1 MEKVFNKY
9 KSLIVN
15 FFLFVFVVIFFTSVS
30 PIFPWC
36 GDDWYFTG
44 SMRLPWPM
52 WGVFNPI
59 KVLPEILEPLGGYIA
74 AFIVYPLTGDYF
86 ASIALTQAIVI
97 SVFITLLFWM
107 SFKYFN
113 EKFSLPVS
121 SALCIE
127 LIFFSLFFLIFKHKN
142 QNSYYGFW
150 SSDINCYF
158 NYIIPGILNAVVMLF
173 IARSHNFVNLC
184 DRRGGRSEKNRIL
197 AILLIGIYL
206 ALFSNIQSSI
216 ILSGYCF
223 IRLVETAVK
232 SLMEN
237 QQVFKVKELW
247 IYGTVDLLW
256 LISLIFESS
265 GLRARGLTEGANG
278 FFIMPVSEA
287 VNQYKE
293 LLSYVGKYYIR
304 LFIIFGLLA
313 QFVLFMDGNIRK
325 RFGPSMIRLV
335 LLFVIVMLY
344 LTLIHAKTGGAYGRR
359 PDTMWPAVFLILL
372 LTSIFV
378 VIVFTKLKSLEFCMI
393 PMIFILFLVA
403 FNLNG
408 KFIQFEI
415 DYDIAK
421 KINDSII
428 EQVITADKT
437 GQSKA
442 VVRVPQ
448 GDPNTNWPYPYNMA
462 YWLQNALYSH
472 NIISNRFRIEFKPD
486 PSLNETFLYK
496 KNVEIVPFN
505 DLEQD

>member
-1 MEKVFNKY
+1 MENVFNKY

-15 FFLFVFVVIFFTSVS
+15 FSLFVFVVVFFTSVS
-30 PIFPWC
+30 PIFPC
-36 GDDWYFTG
+36 DGDDWYFTG
-44 SMRLPWPM
+44 AMRLPWPM
-52 WGVFNPI
+52 WGVFNPS
-59 KVLPEILEPLGGYIA
+59 KVLPEILEPFGGYVA

-86 ASIALTQAIVI
+86 ASIAFTQTIVI

-113 EKFSLPVS
+113 EKFSLSVS

-127 LIFFSLFFLIFKHKN
+127 LIFFSFFFLIFKQKN

-158 NYIIPGILNAVVMLF
+158 NYIIPGVLNAVVMLF
-173 IARSHNFVNLC
+173 IAKSHNFAKFC
-184 DRRGGRSEKNRIL
+184 DNGGDNRIW
-197 AILLIGIYL
+197 AILLICIYL

-223 IRLVETAVK
+223 IRFVEIAVK
-232 SLMEN
+232 SLKEN
-237 QQVFKVKELW
+237 KKIFKVKELW
-247 IYGTVDLLW
+247 IYGTVELLW

-278 FFIMPVSEA
+278 FFSMPVSEA

-293 LLSYVGKYYIR
+293 LLSYVGKYYFR
-304 LFIIFGLLA
+304 LFLVFGLLA
-313 QFVLFMDGNIRK
+313 QFVLFIDGNIRK
-325 RFGPSMIRLV
+325 KFGPSLIRLV
-335 LLFVIVMLY
+335 ILFVIVMLY
-344 LTLIHAKTGGAYGRR
+344 LTLIHAKTGGSYGRR
-359 PDTMWPAVFLILL
+359 PDTMWPAIFLILL
-372 LTSIFV
+372 ITSIFV

-393 PMIFILFLVA
+393 PMIFILFFVA

-415 DYDIAK
+415 DYDTAK

-428 EQVITADKT
+428 EQVISADKT

-448 GDPNTNWPYPYNMA
+448 GDANTNWPYPYNMA
-462 YWLQNALYSH
+462 DWLQNTLYSH

-486 PSLNETFLYK
+486 PSLNEKFLYK

-505 DLEQD
+505 DLEHD